1 MDIIYQSYGI
11 QIIKER
17 LAGGWLDDTFY
28 NIMMMENVVMETSL
42 AESNELLN
50 TEVKDLLFPK
60 SYELLPNSH
69 EAWDWEMAYM
79 ERQTLSKTELI
90 DRSAFFARVDGIP
103 TYHYRMCRST
113 DTSIHS
119 KKSIYTRSFFLAN
132 QFSTGYA
139 THGLFPY
146 RGKFHPQMVKGLFN
160 IIGIKPGAVIL
171 DPMAGSCTA
180 CVEAKIMG
188 INSIGIDLSPFCVLM
203 GNAKSFATSM
213 NVESINRL
221 EHLLPKVLKALETE
235 NKLRENLQCII
246 TRNSAD
252 PAEEGGFVD
261 LIMLAFLDSVGYA
274 RRSKRKLARGLLS
287 EVFTRYLL
295 TVRSFI
301 NFIHTNKP
309 SVPFADAKISVGSV
323 LDLKLPSNTV
333 DCVLTSPPYSF
344 AIDYIDNDAPQLQIM
359 GVDIDPLKQNMIGL
373 RGKTRD
379 EKIRNYFKDMA
390 LAFKEMSRVLKP
402 GKFCVI
408 IVGSNSIQTG
418 GIKHEEEFKALANKA
433 DLELIRDMVKPI
445 KGIQNTLHE
454 EHVMFFKKKHETD

>member
-1 MDIIYQSYGI
+1 MSY
-11 QIIKER
+11 
-17 LAGGWLDDTFY
+17 
-28 NIMMMENVVMETSL
+28 NVEGKSFRFDMK
-42 AESNELLN
+42 ANKFKSNEILN
-50 TEVKDLLFPK
+50 MDVKEVLFPK
-60 SYELLPNSH
+60 GYDLLPNSH
-69 EAWDWEMAYM
+69 EAWDWEMAFL
-79 ERQTLSKTELI
+79 EKQALSKEDLI
-90 DRSAFFARVDGIP
+90 DRSAFFARIDGIP
-103 TYHYRMCRST
+103 TYHYRMCSST

-146 RGKFHPQMVKGLFN
+146 RGKFHPQVVKGIFN
-160 IIGIKPGAVIL
+160 IIDVKPGEVIL

-180 CVEAKIMG
+180 CLEAKIMG

-203 GNAKSFATSM
+203 GKAKSFATIM
-213 NVESINRL
+213 NLESL
-221 EHLLPKVLKALETE
+221 DKLQFLLPQILPMLETNSE
-235 NKLRENLQCII
+235 LRANLQGVVNEASID
-246 TRNSAD
+246 S
-252 PAEEGGFVD
+252 AEEVGFVD

-274 RRSKRKLARGLLS
+274 RRRKRKIATDLFP
-287 EVFTRYLL
+287 EVFARYLA
-295 TVRSFI
+295 TIRSFI
-301 NFIHTNKP
+301 DFVQSNKP
-309 SVPFADAKISVGSV
+309 SLAFGDTEIRVGSV
-323 LDLKLPSNTV
+323 LDLQIPNKSV

-344 AIDYIDNDAPQLQIM
+344 AIDYVDNDAPQLQLI
-359 GVDIDPLKQNMIGL
+359 GVDIDILRQKMVGL
-373 RGKTRD
+373 RGVDKE
-379 EKIRNYFKDMA
+379 EKIANYFKDMA

-454 EHVMFFKKKHETD
+454 EHVMFFRKKHETD

>member
-1 MDIIYQSYGI
+1 
-11 QIIKER
+11 
-17 LAGGWLDDTFY
+17 
-28 NIMMMENVVMETSL
+28 MESTVMKTSL

-50 TEVKDLLFPK
+50 TEVKDLLFSK

-79 ERQTLSKTELI
+79 ETQTLSKTELI

-103 TYHYRMCRST
+103 TYHYLMCRSM
-113 DTSIHS
+113 DASIHS

-180 CVEAKIMG
+180 CLEAKIMG
-188 INSIGIDLSPFCVLM
+188 INSIGIDLSPFCALM
-203 GNAKSFATSM
+203 GKVKSFATIMSL
-213 NVESINRL
+213 ESLNKL
-221 EHLLPKVLKALETE
+221 QFLLPQILTTLET
-235 NKLRENLQCII
+235 NSKLRTNLQGVVNKASID
-246 TRNSAD
+246 SG
-252 PAEEGGFVD
+252 EEVGFVD

-274 RRSKRKLARGLLS
+274 RRRKHKIATDLFP
-287 EVFTRYLL
+287 EVFARYL
-295 TVRSFI
+295 TTIRSFI
-301 NFIHTNKP
+301 NFIHANKP
-309 SVPFADAKISVGSV
+309 SVSFADAKISVGSV
-323 LDLKLPSNTV
+323 LDLKLPRNTV

-344 AIDYIDNDAPQLQIM
+344 AIDYVDNDAPQLQLL
-359 GVDIDPLKQNMIGL
+359 GVDIDILKQEMVGL
-373 RGKTRD
+373 RGMDKE
-379 EKIRNYFKDMA
+379 EKIANYFKDMA

-418 GIKHEEEFKALANKA
+418 GIKHEEEFKALANTA

-454 EHVMFFKKKHETD
+454 EHVMFFRKKT